1 MSSMRHR
8 TSLQHSKC
16 MEAEGWAGAHCL
28 WRGQSALQPAEQ
40 VPPIGAV
47 SMRLEDGGTA
57 AGIQA
62 IRPTPA
68 AAGSLVVQQMSP
80 SQPLSQHCWLG
91 AVPHTNLPEAG

>member
-1 MSSMRHR
+1 
-8 TSLQHSKC
+8 

-68 AAGSLVVQQMSP
+68 AAGSLVVQQML
-80 SQPLSQHCWLG
+80 PLHPFSQHRLP
-91 AVPHTNLPEAG
+91 PHTLLAAAGRQAGRVEER